1 MFRIIQTNLNG
12 VRSAAKKGWLEWVAQ
27 QNADVV
33 CVQELKA
40 RDADLDDAMR
50 APGGLIGHFHY
61 AERPGYSGV
70 GLYSRRAP
78 DRVVAG
84 LGIADIDAEGRY
96 LQADFGDLSVV
107 SIYMPS
113 GTSSPERLQIKF
125 DFMAR
130 FIPRLVELARSGRHV
145 VLCAD
150 WNVAHKPIDLKN
162 WKSNQKNS
170 GFLPEERA
178 WLDGVIDTLG
188 YVDVFRTLDPRPER
202 YTWWSNRGQAYA
214 KNVGWRLDYQ
224 LATPAFAQLARAT
237 EIYTAQRFSDHAPVT
252 IDYEWG
258 G

>member
-113 GTSSPERLQIKF
+113 NSRAAADTWSCAPTGTSRTS
-125 DFMAR
+125 
-130 FIPRLVELARSGRHV
+130 RS
-145 VLCAD
+145 
-150 WNVAHKPIDLKN
+150 
-162 WKSNQKNS
+162 
-170 GFLPEERA
+170 
-178 WLDGVIDTLG
+178 T
-188 YVDVFRTLDPRPER
+188 
-202 YTWWSNRGQAYA
+202 
-214 KNVGWRLDYQ
+214 
-224 LATPAFAQLARAT
+224 
-237 EIYTAQRFSDHAPVT
+237 
-252 IDYEWG
+252 
-258 G
+258 